1 MANNVKAQQII
12 DLLNHPDN
20 IRPTLVYPGKASLK
34 RNSRIRFAESKFEET
49 RRQNFRT
56 FGEEA
61 HLFAERGKIDH
72 LREQYH
78 DYHSGSQRHQNSS
91 TRNSQS
97 LPRNSS
103 SPMARI
109 LQPDFSLTPRTGKP
123 SSPCLLGEESL
134 ENWRRGRGSLS
145 LQYSAHQRL
154 PSSDTPS
161 YDSRFSYRTEEFR
174 ENLWKDRYRRS
185 SILDCNSSSSI
196 DQQNNIRSRVSE
208 EGREISQRGR
218 GLTNDGMNSIL
229 NQGWSELSGIRRAQ
243 SAADIRRSKASTPYS
258 SVDSVS
264 SLWNSKPEVVEK
276 KLQFAGPYLY
286 ETSLEVEQRNRQGVA
301 EALDYSK
308 NSGMKRQQLPQRVQ
322 YEGLENAQKARR
334 SDLFGKASPNLPVAR
349 IRPEAQEIADSHHGD
364 GVKRLITSNN
374 LEAPPPPIRKLDPSG
389 RRIAKISQGGAAK
402 ACLNP
407 PRPKQKPLRTQ
418 TT

>member
-20 IRPTLVYPGKASLK
+20 IRPTLVHPGNTSLK
-34 RNSRIRFAESKFEET
+34 RNSRIRFAEPKFEEI

-61 HLFAERGKIDH
+61 HLFAERGKVDH

-78 DYHSGSQRHQNSS
+78 GYHGISQRHQNLS

-97 LPRNSS
+97 LPRNIS

-109 LQPDFSLTPRTGKP
+109 LQPDFLLTPRTVKP
-123 SSPCLLGEESL
+123 SSPCLLGEGL
-134 ENWRRGRGSLS
+134 ENWRRGRGTLS
-145 LQYSAHQRL
+145 LQYSTQQRL
-154 PSSDTPS
+154 PSSNTPS
-161 YDSRFSYRTEEFR
+161 HDSRFNYRTDEFR

-185 SILDCNSSSSI
+185 SIFDYNSSSSI
-196 DQQNNIRSRVSE
+196 NQQNNIRSRVSE

-229 NQGWSELSGIRRAQ
+229 NQGWSERSGIRRAQ
-243 SAADIRRSKASTPYS
+243 SAVDIRRSKASTPYS

-264 SLWNSKPEVVEK
+264 SLWNSKPEVVK
-276 KLQFAGPYLY
+276 KKPQLAGPYLY
-286 ETSLEVEQRNRQGVA
+286 ETSPEVEQRNRQGVA

-322 YEGLENAQKARR
+322 YEGLENARKARE
-334 SDLFGKASPNLPVAR
+334 SDLFGKASPNLPIAR
-349 IRPEAQEIADSHHGD
+349 IRPEAQEIADSRHGD
-364 GVKRLITSNN
+364 GVKHLITSNN

-407 PRPKQKPLRTQ
+407 PRPKQKPLRVVRY
-418 TT
+418 